1 MKQNLFNGIGRERCE
16 IEWKYEWIRK
26 ADVRMEGFYSI
37 VVCATVMDV
46 FTKKICNA
54 LMAAGLITGMVYQF
68 LRAGPRGLCY
78 HAVSVLLLLIVLY
91 PVYLIKGLGAG
102 DNKLFCVIAA
112 YLGFFNTC
120 KILIVA
126 LFFGA
131 ILGLINQIYTII
143 YMTRKIKTNDLTNT
157 NDTTKTN
164 STTNEN
170 NTTKVNDSKI
180 NKNTNN
186 TKGNRFCFSPAI
198 LLAVLLWAGGFL

>member
-1 MKQNLFNGIGRERCE
+1 
-16 IEWKYEWIRK
+16 
-26 ADVRMEGFYSI
+26 MEGFYSI

-78 HAVSVLLLLIVLY
+78 HAVSVLLIFIILY

-143 YMTRKIKTNDLTNT
+143 YTTRKIKTNDLTKT

-170 NTTKVNDSKI
+170 NTTKVNDTKKSIDSKRLNDSKI
-180 NKNTNN
+180 IKNTNN